1 MYTQADSVQQETR
14 QVHTIN
20 LKRFLHILVIIK
32 QPKETMK
39 EKIKQVNELAASYGS
54 YLNQHGKKCIS
65 VWGQVRAFREV
76 FGTEFGIHCMMVE
89 HADRYVIFKA
99 MIVKSDPEMI
109 ISTGFS
115 KQYRDKPGYLSSAE
129 TFAISRALSFLGILL
144 EDLTSKEEYEELEIP
159 VQPMNGK
166 VTTPSANNRY
176 DVSVVKELEK
186 RILYA
191 PHTAKL
197 DFLWRANK
205 DLLNQIKINDLVT
218 YNSILN
224 KFNSKRDE
232 ITTQNEV

>member
-1 MYTQADSVQQETR
+1 
-14 QVHTIN
+14 
-20 LKRFLHILVIIK
+20 
-32 QPKETMK
+32 MK

-89 HADRYVIFKA
+89 HSDRYVIFKA
-99 MIVKSDPEMI
+99 MIIESDPEMI
-109 ISTGFS
+109 VSTGFS

-129 TFAISRALSFLGILL
+129 TFAISRALSFMGILL
-144 EDLTSKEEYEELEIP
+144 EDITSKEEYEDLEIP
-159 VQPMNGK
+159 VQPMNEK

-205 DLLNQIKINDLVT
+205 DLLNQIKINDLAT

-224 KFNSKRDE
+224 RFNSKRDE

>member
-1 MYTQADSVQQETR
+1 
-14 QVHTIN
+14 
-20 LKRFLHILVIIK
+20 
-32 QPKETMK
+32 MK

-76 FGTEFGIHCMMVE
+76 FGTEFGIHCMIVE
-89 HADRYVIFKA
+89 HSDRYVIFKA
-99 MIVKSDPEMI
+99 MIIKSDPEMI
-109 ISTGFS
+109 VSTGFS

-129 TFAISRALSFLGILL
+129 TFAISRALSFMGILL
-144 EDLTSKEEYEELEIP
+144 EDITSKEEYEDLEIP

-205 DLLNQIKINDLVT
+205 DLLNQIKINDLAT

>member
-1 MYTQADSVQQETR
+1 
-14 QVHTIN
+14 
-20 LKRFLHILVIIK
+20 
-32 QPKETMK
+32 MK

-166 VTTPSANNRY
+166 VTTTSANNRY
-176 DVSVVKELEK
+176 DVNVVKDLEK
-186 RILYA
+186 KILYA

-224 KFNSKRDE
+224 KFNSNSDE
-232 ITTQNEV
+232 ITNQNELK

>member
-1 MYTQADSVQQETR
+1 
-14 QVHTIN
+14 
-20 LKRFLHILVIIK
+20 
-32 QPKETMK
+32 MK

-89 HADRYVIFKA
+89 HSDRYVIFKA
-99 MIVKSDPEMI
+99 MIIKSDPEMI

-166 VTTPSANNRY
+166 VTTPSANSNRY
-176 DVSVVKELEK
+176 DVNVVKDLEK
-186 RILYA
+186 KILYA

-218 YNSILN
+218 YNSILQR
-224 KFNSKRDE
+224 FNSKRDE

>member
-1 MYTQADSVQQETR
+1 
-14 QVHTIN
+14 
-20 LKRFLHILVIIK
+20 
-32 QPKETMK
+32 MK
-39 EKIKQVNELAASYGS
+39 EKIKQVNDLCLANGAYI
-54 YLNQHGKKCIS
+54 NQHGKKTVS
-65 VWGQVRAFREV
+65 AWSKVKYFREV
-76 FGTEFGIHCMMVE
+76 FGTEFGMNTMIVE
-89 HADRYVIFKA
+89 HSDRYVI
-99 MIVKSDPEMI
+99 VKCLIMGYDPERI
-109 ISTGFS
+109 IATGYS
-115 KQYRDKPGYLSSAE
+115 KQFRDKPGYLEIAE
-129 TFAISRALSFLGILL
+129 TFATTRALSFFGICL
-144 EDLTSKEEYEELEIP
+144 EDLTSKEEYEDLEIP

-205 DLLNQIKINDLVT
+205 DLLNQIKINDLAT

>member
-1 MYTQADSVQQETR
+1 
-14 QVHTIN
+14 
-20 LKRFLHILVIIK
+20 
-32 QPKETMK
+32 MK

-65 VWGQVRAFREV
+65 VWSQVKAFREV
-76 FGTEFGIHCMMVE
+76 FGAEYGINTMIVE
-89 HADRYVIFKA
+89 HSDRYVI
-99 MIVKSDPEMI
+99 VKSLIMGYDPERI
-109 ISTGFS
+109 IATGFS

>member
-1 MYTQADSVQQETR
+1 
-14 QVHTIN
+14 
-20 LKRFLHILVIIK
+20 
-32 QPKETMK
+32 MK

-89 HADRYVIFKA
+89 HSDRYVIFKA
-99 MIVKSDPEMI
+99 MIIKSDPEMI
-109 ISTGFS
+109 VSTGFS

-129 TFAISRALSFLGILL
+129 TFAISRALSFMGILL
-144 EDLTSKEEYEELEIP
+144 EDITSKEEYEDLDIP

-166 VTTPSANNRY
+166 DTTSAATRY
-176 DVSVVKELEK
+176 DDSIINELIK
-186 RILYA
+186 KVHYA

-205 DLLNQIKINDLVT
+205 DLLNQIKIKDLAT

>member
-1 MYTQADSVQQETR
+1 MKEN
-14 QVHTIN
+14 IN
-20 LKRFLHILVIIK
+20 
-32 QPKETMK
+32 K

-89 HADRYVIFKA
+89 HSDRYVIFKA
-99 MIVKSDPEMI
+99 MIIKSDPEMI
-109 ISTGFS
+109 VSTGFS

-129 TFAISRALSFLGILL
+129 TFAISRALSFMGILL
-144 EDLTSKEEYEELEIP
+144 EDITSKEEYEDLEIP

-166 VTTPSANNRY
+166 DTTSAATRY
-176 DVSVVKELEK
+176 DDGIINELIK
-186 RILYA
+186 KVHYA

-197 DFLWRANK
+197 DFLWRANRE
-205 DLLNQIKINDLVT
+205 LLDQIKIKDLAT
-218 YNSILN
+218 YNSILQR
-224 KFNSKRDE
+224 FNSKRDE

>member
-1 MYTQADSVQQETR
+1 MKDK
-14 QVHTIN
+14 
-20 LKRFLHILVIIK
+20 LK
-32 QPKETMK
+32 E
-39 EKIKQVNELAASYGS
+39 VNDLCLANGAYI
-54 YLNQHGKKCIS
+54 NQHGKKTVS
-65 VWGQVRAFREV
+65 AWSKVKYFREV
-76 FGTEFGIHCMMVE
+76 FGTEYGINCVIQE
-89 HADRYVIFKA
+89 HSDRYVIMKC
-99 MIVKSDPEMI
+99 IITKCDPEHI
-109 ISTGFS
+109 VATGYS
-115 KQYRDKPGYLSSAE
+115 KQFRDKPGYLEIAE
-129 TFAISRALSFLGILL
+129 TFATTRALSFMGICL
-144 EDLTSKEEYEELEIP
+144 EDLTSKEEYEELGIP

-205 DLLNQIKINDLVT
+205 DLLNQIKINDLAT

>member
-1 MYTQADSVQQETR
+1 
-14 QVHTIN
+14 
-20 LKRFLHILVIIK
+20 
-32 QPKETMK
+32 MK
-39 EKIKQVNELAASYGS
+39 EKIKQVNELAANYGS

-89 HADRYVIFKA
+89 HSDRYVIFKA

-129 TFAISRALSFLGILL
+129 TFAISRALSFMGILL
-144 EDLTSKEEYEELEIP
+144 EDITSKEEYEELDIP
-159 VQPMNGK
+159 VQPMNTKG
-166 VTTPSANNRY
+166 TSSAATRY
-176 DVSVVKELEK
+176 DEGTINELIK
-186 RILYA
+186 KVHYA

-197 DFLWRANK
+197 DFLWRANRE
-205 DLLNQIKINDLVT
+205 LLDQIKIKDLAT

>member
-1 MYTQADSVQQETR
+1 
-14 QVHTIN
+14 
-20 LKRFLHILVIIK
+20 
-32 QPKETMK
+32 MK

-65 VWGQVRAFREV
+65 VWSQVKAFREV
-76 FGTEFGIHCMMVE
+76 FGAEYGINTMIVE
-89 HADRYVIFKA
+89 HSDRYVI
-99 MIVKSDPEMI
+99 VKSLIMGYDPERI
-109 ISTGFS
+109 IATGFS

-166 VTTPSANNRY
+166 VTTPSANSNRY
-176 DVSVVKELEK
+176 DVNVVKDLEK
-186 RILYA
+186 KILYA